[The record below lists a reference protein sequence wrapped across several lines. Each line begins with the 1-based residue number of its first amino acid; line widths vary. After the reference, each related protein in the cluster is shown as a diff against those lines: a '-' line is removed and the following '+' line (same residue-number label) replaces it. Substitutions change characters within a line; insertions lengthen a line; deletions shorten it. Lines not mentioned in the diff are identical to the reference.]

1 MYILHFIVG
10 GILFSLIHYFSKR
23 KQSKLCALVP
33 ALPVLGLIG
42 LMYISKGEKRQID
55 KYLKNIII
63 FFVVYI
69 VFFSFMYFLYQ
80 KTTNILY
87 SCLLSLILWFMI
99 MYIVL
104 C

>member
-10 GILFSLIHYFSKR
+10 GILFSSFIISLNVNNLSQVR
-23 KQSKLCALVP
+23 LCQLS
-33 ALPVLGLIG
+33 VLGLIG
-42 LMYISKGEKRQID
+42 LMYISKRERQID

-63 FFVVYI
+63 FFNVYI